1 MNNSMT
7 LAHQALLNLAR
18 LLGTRFPAQR
28 TFNVFEALQL
38 EHDEV
43 RLHSRLITFLI
54 DPRAHSHGAML
65 LHAFMQS
72 VGIVSVSEEECRHA
86 RVVSEEGRVD
96 ILIEFGSKRAI
107 VIENKI
113 YAPDQERQ
121 LYRYWDQARRQ
132 FDEVHVLY
140 LTLQGTRPSDDSL
153 QKLDEKLQERY
164 QNISY
169 KYHIS
174 DWLRHAEECAVRLP
188 HLRETISQYASVVD
202 RLTGNVEMREYMNE
216 LVDLLL
222 TGDNLR
228 QARDI
233 RAAYIQ
239 ALVTLQERMWT
250 ELAYV
255 ANSTYPDMAKEI
267 TSASLSTDP
276 VVRRERIERF
286 YQPNARNR
294 NYFGLY
300 FTVPGFSHTFS
311 FIEIEA
317 GLYTGVYCPK
327 DKAREQAQVA
337 RALDVAGIHGGSQA
351 SIPMWRRCALW
362 TDLYEPEPAT
372 LAILNNSVS
381 LREAAQASMAQ
392 VYEAWLALQRS
403 VG

>member
-1 MNNSMT
+1 MT
-7 LAHQALLNLAR
+7 TPHQALLNLAR
-18 LLGTRFPAQR
+18 LLGARFPVQR
-28 TFNVFEALQL
+28 EFNIFHALLL

-54 DPRAHSHGAML
+54 NPRAHTHGAML
-65 LHAFMQS
+65 LHRFMQS
-72 VGIVSVSEEECRHA
+72 VGIVSCSEEECRHA

-121 LYRYWDQARRQ
+121 IYRYWDQTRRQ
-132 FDEVHVLY
+132 FDEVYVLY
-140 LTLQGTRPSDDSL
+140 LTLQGTPPSDNSL
-153 QKLDEKLQERY
+153 QKIDHILQERY

-174 DWLRHAEECAVRLP
+174 DWLRHAEECAVRVP
-188 HLRETISQYASVVD
+188 HLRETIGQYASVVD
-202 RLTGNVEMREYMNE
+202 RLAGNIEKREHMNE

-222 TGDNLR
+222 TGDHLR

-233 RAAYIQ
+233 RAAYTQ
-239 ALVTLQERMWT
+239 ALVVLQERMWA
-250 ELAYV
+250 ELISV
-255 ANSTYPDMAKEI
+255 AVETYPEMAKQI
-267 TSASLSTDP
+267 DSDSISTDQAL
-276 VVRRERIERF
+276 RRTRIERF

-294 NYFGLY
+294 QYFGLY
-300 FTVPGFSHTFS
+300 FAVPGFSHTVS

-317 GLYTGVYCPK
+317 GLYTGIYCPHEK
-327 DKAREQAQVA
+327 TREYAQAV
-337 RALDVAGIHGGSQA
+337 RALSAAGLHGGVQA

-372 LAILNNSVS
+372 LAILNSPAS

-392 VYEAWLALQRS
+392 VYEAWHALQQS
-403 VG
+403 VV